1 MTPKTRNILLTAV
14 TAGFVVMMTTYKR
27 NIKSEAT
34 KSKTATVTNSN
45 AAVDLQKTAYE
56 INQKCPIMTDDQT
69 RLDSVT
75 QKDNFMLT
83 YHLTLPK
90 VSNKN
95 YDIAKFKASMQEK
108 LCNDYLTTTDPSY
121 QSMRKSNIALAYD
134 YKDKDGGFMAYFICE
149 PNK

>member
-1 MTPKTRNILLTAV
+1 MTPKTRNILITAV

-34 KSKTATVTNSN
+34 ISKTATVTNSN
-45 AAVDLQKTAYE
+45 AAVDLTKIVYE
-56 INQKCPIMTDDQT
+56 INQKCPTMTDDQT

-75 QKDNFMLT
+75 QKDNFLLT

-108 LCNDYLTTTDPSY
+108 LCNDYVTTTDPSY

>member
-45 AAVDLQKTAYE
+45 AAVDLQKTVYE
-56 INQKCPIMTDDQT
+56 INQKCPMMTDDET
-69 RLDSVT
+69 RLDSVS
-75 QKDNFMLT
+75 QKDNFLLT

>member
-1 MTPKTRNILLTAV
+1 MTPKTRNILITAV
-14 TAGFVVMMTTYKR
+14 TAGFVVMMTTYNR
-27 NIKSEAT
+27 NKKNVAT
-34 KSKTATVTNSN
+34 NTASTVASNSN
-45 AAVDLQKTAYE
+45 AAVDLQKTVYE
-56 INQKCPIMTDDQT
+56 INQKCPMMTDDET
-69 RLDSVT
+69 RLDSVS
-75 QKDNFMLT
+75 QKDNFLLT

-95 YDIAKFKASMQEK
+95 YDISKFKVSMQEK
-108 LCNDYLTTTDPSY
+108 LCNDYVTTTDPSY